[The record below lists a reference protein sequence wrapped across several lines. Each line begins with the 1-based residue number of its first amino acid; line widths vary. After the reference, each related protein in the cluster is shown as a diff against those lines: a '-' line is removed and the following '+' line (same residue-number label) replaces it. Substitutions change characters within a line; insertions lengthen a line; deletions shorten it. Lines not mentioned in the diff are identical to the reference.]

1 MAGLQRV
8 IEDLRETAE
17 MIKFQHTVFA
27 LPFAVIALITATG
40 EGWPTPRVWLWVI
53 VAMVA
58 ARTAAMSFNRLVDQ
72 ASDADNPRTADRALP
87 AGRLSRVL
95 VWIVTI
101 VSIALFFAAAAM
113 LNRLCLVLAVPTITV
128 LLGYSLAKRFT
139 ATTHFWLGFSL
150 AIAPPGAWI
159 AATGTIAWPPV
170 ILGGAVLA
178 WVAGFDII
186 YSLQDEA
193 FDRERGLHSIPAEW
207 GAARAL
213 TLARVLHVVAWV
225 GFAIFAQQAG
235 GGVLRWAAVLAA
247 GGLLIG
253 QHRLVRANDLSR
265 VDAAFFAANGGLSLV
280 MGVLFLAAKITGW

>member
-1 MAGLQRV
+1 MGGVRRV
-8 IEDLRETAE
+8 IGDLRETAE

-40 EGWPTPRVWLWVI
+40 EEWPAPRVWLWVI

-72 ASDADNPRTADRALP
+72 AFDADNPRTAGRALP
-87 AGRLSRVL
+87 AGRLPRML

-101 VSIALFFAAAAM
+101 VSVALFFAAAAM
-113 LNRLCLVLAVPTITV
+113 LNRLCLVLAAPTIIV

-139 ATTHFWLGFSL
+139 TAAHFWLGFSL
-150 AIAPPGAWI
+150 AIAPLGAWI

-170 ILGGAVLA
+170 ILAGAVLA

-193 FDRERGLHSIPAEW
+193 FDRECGLHSIPARW

-213 TLARVLHVVAWV
+213 TLARGLHVVAWV
-225 GFAIFAQQAG
+225 GFAIFAHQAG
-235 GGVLRWAAVLAA
+235 GGVLRWTAVLAA
-247 GGLLIG
+247 GGLLIC
-253 QHRLVRANDLSR
+253 QHRLVRADDLSR
-265 VDAAFFAANGGLSLV
+265 VDAAFFGANGGLSLA